1 MRRAAAEACA
11 QGARAAECGTGRT
24 ARHQRRP
31 ARGPMLPPLGACQP
45 LVGPRRRWSGA
56 SAAVARLRPPA
67 RGVGPG
73 RPPPSRRATRVWAAS
88 PPFWGARPLRKGGPS
103 TGVGLNRPG
112 PGGARGG
119 SAVRARP
126 AMACGP
132 AAGRRT
138 GQCVGG
144 PLAMRPRG
152 RQVAHEVPARRAR
165 TKDGPHRS
173 MRQVTRRRP
182 WGARVAPAPA
192 SDAACFAFGYA
203 AGCFATTGSL
213 ATTGC
218 TRCRPSAIPMHPQHT
233 ILKRLVM
240 EDAAYSRGPVVYGPL
255 GKTATAESQ
264 APNGMSPSARS
275 RPPTDSSPAG
285 RQLQG
290 PRRLGYKSESMSN
303 LSSGLGPQVCGPP
316 LLQAAVPLRAQALLQ
331 PKMPSAQVRCG
342 PWLRSGPSLDSD
354 SGSRCESLC
363 DGRSA
368 SGCHWAWPAHVL
380 RSMPHSMQAEELS
393 SYTG

>member
-1 MRRAAAEACA
+1 
-11 QGARAAECGTGRT
+11 
-24 ARHQRRP
+24 
-31 ARGPMLPPLGACQP
+31 
-45 LVGPRRRWSGA
+45 
-56 SAAVARLRPPA
+56 
-67 RGVGPG
+67 
-73 RPPPSRRATRVWAAS
+73 
-88 PPFWGARPLRKGGPS
+88 
-103 TGVGLNRPG
+103 
-112 PGGARGG
+112 
-119 SAVRARP
+119 
-126 AMACGP
+126 
-132 AAGRRT
+132 
-138 GQCVGG
+138 
-144 PLAMRPRG
+144 MRPRG

-173 MRQVTRRRP
+173 MRQVARRRP

-290 PRRLGYKSESMSN
+290 PRRLGYKSESMLSN
-303 LSSGLGPQVCGPP
+303 LSSGLGPQVCGP
-316 LLQAAVPLRAQALLQ
+316 VRAH
-331 PKMPSAQVRCG
+331 PSCRPQS
-342 PWLRSGPSLDSD
+342 P
-354 SGSRCESLC
+354 
-363 DGRSA
+363 
-368 SGCHWAWPAHVL
+368 
-380 RSMPHSMQAEELS
+380 
-393 SYTG
+393 